1 MKYRTHYCGEI
12 GKELIGQKVTV
23 AGWVH
28 RRRDHGGLV
37 FVDLRD
43 RTGILQAVFNP
54 QEQKEA
60 YEIAKELKNEYV
72 VKVTG
77 TVRPRPEGT
86 ENPDIPTGF
95 VELNSERVEILNTSR
110 PLPFLVEDNTT
121 ADELTRL
128 KYRYIDLRRP
138 SLQKNFIIRH
148 RIAQIVRNYLS
159 ENGFLEI
166 ETPFLTKS
174 TPEGA
179 RDFLVPS
186 RLNPGTFYAL
196 PQSPQLFKQ
205 ILMVAG
211 FDKYFQIVKCFR
223 DEDLRADRQ
232 PEFTQIDLELSFIE
246 REDIFNLIEG
256 LLFKI
261 FKEIV
266 GIEIK
271 VPFDKIPYDDVMLR
285 YGEDKPDRRFGLEL
299 SDVTDVFGKTKFKV
313 LESVIEKKGIVKG
326 LNLPQKANIT
336 RSEID
341 SVVELAKSF
350 GAGGL
355 LWFKVLENGLES
367 PVVKYLEKNEV
378 EMLRERFN
386 AKPGDLILLVA
397 GDFST
402 VNTALSRLRNHFGRE
417 MKLIDNNRFDFLW
430 VVDFP
435 LFEYSEEEKKI
446 TAVHHPF
453 TSPRDEDI
461 PLLEDQTLKVKA
473 KAYDVVL
480 NGTELGGGSIR
491 IHKKEIQERV
501 FKILGISE
509 SDARLKFGFLLD
521 ALEFGAPPHGGI
533 ALGMDRLVAII
544 CGANSIRDCIAFP
557 KTQKAYCPMSDAP
570 NVVDP
575 KQLKELHIKL
585 DVMEGKSKLDI
596 S

>member
-1 MKYRTHYCGEI
+1 MKYRTHYCGEVRI
-12 GKELIGQKVTV
+12 DDEGKEIVI

-37 FVDLRD
+37 FVDVRD
-43 RTGILQAVFNP
+43 RTGIIQVVFDP
-54 QEQKEA
+54 QKNRNA

-72 VKVTG
+72 VKLSG
-77 TVRPRPEGT
+77 KVRRRPEGT
-86 ENPDIPTGF
+86 ENPEIKTGYI
-95 VELNSERVEILNTSR
+95 ELDCEKIEILNTSK
-110 PLPFLVEDNTT
+110 PLPFPVEDETP

-128 KYRYIDLRRP
+128 KYRYLDLRRP
-138 SLQKNFIIRH
+138 ILQNNFILRH
-148 RIAQIVRNYLS
+148 KIAQITRNYLS
-159 ENGFLEI
+159 KQGFLEI

-186 RLNPGTFYAL
+186 RLNPGMFYAL

-232 PEFTQIDLELSFIE
+232 PEFTQIDIEMSFID
-246 REDIFNLIEG
+246 REDIFDLIEG
-256 LLFKI
+256 LLYEI
-261 FKEIV
+261 FKEV
-266 GIEIK
+266 KGIEIK
-271 VPFDKIPYDDVMLR
+271 IPFDRVGYDEVMLK

-299 SDVTDVFGKTKFKV
+299 SDVTDVFKNTKFKIIQNIL
-313 LESVIEKKGIVKG
+313 LEEGIVKG
-326 LNLPQKANIT
+326 LALPGKADMS

-341 SVVELAKSF
+341 SIEELAKSF

-355 LWFKVLENGLES
+355 LWFKVLNSGLES
-367 PVVKYLEKNEV
+367 PVKKYLSEDEV
-378 EMLRERFN
+378 SGLIKKFN
-386 AKPGDLILLVA
+386 AKTGDLLLLVA
-397 GDFST
+397 GEFAS
-402 VNTALSRLRNHFGRE
+402 VNASLSKLRNHFGRE
-417 MKLIDNNRFDFLW
+417 LKLIDNNKYEFLW

-446 TAVHHPF
+446 NAVHHPF
-453 TSPRDEDI
+453 TSPKDEDI
-461 PLLEDQTLKVKA
+461 PIIESEPLSVKA

-491 IHKKEIQERV
+491 IHRKDVQARV
-501 FKILGISE
+501 FKILGISDQ
-509 SDARLKFGFLLD
+509 DARLKFGFLLD

-533 ALGMDRLVAII
+533 ALGMDRLVAIM
-544 CGANSIRDCIAFP
+544 CGANSIRDVIAFP

-570 NVVDP
+570 NRVDER
-575 KQLKELHIKL
+575 QLKDLFIKL
-585 DVMEGKSKLDI
+585 DLKE
-596 S
+596 